1 MLFLRG
7 DAVNTIVP
15 VPRVFVCF
23 SGHVEPLF
31 SSDYQRRKALQGSI
45 NRCLAP
51 ICLDRAR
58 WQEFWLD
65 KLSEFQPVQ
74 TLNGFID
81 YVGDGVSC
89 HKLAVVVLPCRGSE
103 HNAFASEIAMLKCF
117 SEQKGVS
124 VALFL
129 VRPSNYVGRVPNPEP
144 IWKSLSTVHCP
155 SVSLRITPEGSV
167 SSISA

>member
-1 MLFLRG
+1 MSS
-7 DAVNTIVP
+7 IP

-23 SGHVEPLF
+23 GGHVEPLF
-31 SSDYQRRKALQGSI
+31 SSDYQRRKALQESI

-65 KLSEFQPVQ
+65 KPSEFQPVQ

-81 YVGDGVSC
+81 HVGDGVVN
-89 HKLAVVVLPCRGSE
+89 HKLAVIVLPCRGGK
-103 HNAFASEIAMLKCF
+103 HNCFASEITMLSCF

-124 VALFL
+124 VALFS
-129 VRPSNYVGRVPNPEP
+129 VRPSNYVGRAPDPEL
-144 IWKSLSTVHCP
+144 IWRNLSVVHCP
-155 SVSLRITPEGSV
+155 PVSLRAVPESNVSSV
-167 SSISA
+167 SA